1 MSQDTLV
8 RRLDEFVGRAKG
20 MVRERDEVIAR
31 IPSLQ
36 REASELRNLIC
47 LAESKV
53 DEMLKDR
60 PTPEASRRLEELG
73 RRFPAAFTLD

>member
-8 RRLDEFVGRAKG
+8 RRLDEFVGRAKE
-20 MVRERDEVIAR
+20 MVRERDEATAR
-31 IPSLQ
+31 IASLE
-36 REASELRNLIC
+36 REVSKLRNLIS